1 MKITDSQKAF
11 LLGILGVAIA
21 ALAILYVAKPNYEA
35 MNATKSE
42 NMALEQRLADLQV
55 KEAKRDEYLA
65 ETEEYQQKFDD
76 ILNAFPADLNQEIS
90 IMFVNGIKEDNDF
103 DIASL
108 GLGEKEQFYTLGIGG
123 GDTALNADGTA
134 AATDTATTGTAT
146 TEAGAT
152 DASAEASTEA
162 TTEAGAVTEAE
173 ANADGG
179 VVDTSGYV
187 CYRAAFPI
195 TYSGSYKAIKDVV
208 SYVDTYSDRMVVDS
222 INIVYDAE
230 NDLYSGDL
238 NLMCYAVESE
248 DRPER
253 KIELEDVEIGVSNV
267 FQGSGESGASGND
280 NSLNKYD
287 ENDGAAITSSY
298 DFYAMIN
305 PSGSDVSAK
314 VVGQNGAGK
323 EASVI
328 SNSDNTVSTLSF
340 EFYEKDGK
348 NYCKYTLDNSTSYE
362 AEVTSAEDIK
372 LLLQSSAR
380 KDENDKVGIRV
391 TINNTS
397 SLPVYVKVDGD
408 DVESARVTIA
418 SKTGSVKVYK

>member
-1 MKITDSQKAF
+1 MKITDSQKAL

-21 ALAILYVAKPNYEA
+21 AIAIIYVAKPNYDS

-55 KEAKRDEYLA
+55 KEAKRDLYLA

-76 ILNAFPADLNQEIS
+76 TLNAFPADLNQEIS

-103 DIASL
+103 EVDSL

-134 AATDTATTGTAT
+134 AVTDTTAT
-146 TEAGAT
+146 EEASG
-152 DASAEASTEA
+152 DASTEASTEA
-162 TTEAGAVTEAE
+162 AAVTEAE

-195 TYSGSYKAIKDVV
+195 AYSGSYKAIKDVV

-222 INIVYDAE
+222 IEIAYDAE
-230 NDLYSGDL
+230 SDLYTGEM
-238 NLMCYAVESE
+238 NLMCYAIESE

-253 KIELEDVEIGVSNV
+253 KIELDDVEIGVDNV
-267 FQGSGESGASGND
+267 FQGGNGSGTSGND
-280 NSLNKYD
+280 SSLNKYD

-397 SLPVYVKVDGD
+397 SLPVYVKVSGD
-408 DVESARVTIA
+408 DVESARVTVA

>member
-1 MKITDSQKAF
+1 MKITDSQKAILIG
-11 LLGILGVAIA
+11 LLGVVIAAVAIM
-21 ALAILYVAKPNYEA
+21 YVAKPNYDS
-35 MNATKSE
+35 MTATKNE
-42 NMALEQRLADLQV
+42 NMALEQRLADLQD
-55 KEAKRDEYLA
+55 KQSRRDLYLA

-90 IMFVNGIKEDNDF
+90 IVFVDGIREDNDF
-103 DIASL
+103 TIDSL

-123 GDTALNADGTA
+123 GDTALNPDGTVPAEEVPADGSSEVA
-134 AATDTATTGTAT
+134 ET
-146 TEAGAT
+146 TEAP
-152 DASAEASTEA
+152 
-162 TTEAGAVTEAE
+162 GAVTEAE

-179 VVDTSGYV
+179 VVDTSGYL

-195 TYSGSYKAIKDVV
+195 AYAGSYDSIKEVV
-208 SYVDTYSDRMVVDS
+208 SYVDNYSDRMVVDS
-222 INIVYDAE
+222 IDIAYDQE
-230 NDLYSGDL
+230 SDLYSGEM
-238 NLMCYAVESE
+238 NLMCYAIESE

-253 KIELEDVEIGVSNV
+253 KIELNEVEIGVDNI
-267 FQGSGESGASGND
+267 FQSGGGSGSGNGSS
-280 NSLNKYD
+280 SLNKYD
-287 ENDGAAITSSY
+287 ENDGAAIVNSY

-305 PSGSDVSAK
+305 PAGSDVSAK

-362 AEVTSAEDIK
+362 AEVTSAEDVK

-380 KDENDKVGIRV
+380 KDDDDKAGIRV

-397 SLPVYVKVDGD
+397 SLPVYVKVSGD
-408 DVESARVTIA
+408 DASSARVTVA
-418 SKTGSVKVYK
+418 SKTGAVKVYK

>member
-1 MKITDSQKAF
+1 MKITDSQKAI
-11 LLGILGVAIA
+11 LIGILGVAIA
-21 ALAILYVAKPNYEA
+21 ALTILYVAKPNWES
-35 MNATKSE
+35 MQATQSE
-42 NMALEQRLADLQV
+42 NMALEQRLMDLQD
-55 KEAKRDEYLA
+55 KQSRRDLYLA

-76 ILNAFPADLNQEIS
+76 ILNAFPSDLNQEIS
-90 IMFVNGIKEDNDF
+90 IVFVDGIREDHDF
-103 DIASL
+103 TIDSL

-123 GDTALNADGTA
+123 GDTALNADGTVPA
-134 AATDTATTGTAT
+134 EEVPADGTAPA
-146 TEAGAT
+146 EGAT
-152 DASAEASTEA
+152 ETADT
-162 TTEAGAVTEAE
+162 GAVTDAE

-179 VVDTSGYV
+179 VVDTSGYL

-195 TYSGSYKAIKDVV
+195 AYAGSYDAIKDVV
-208 SYVDTYSDRMVVDS
+208 SYVDNYSDRMVVDS
-222 INIVYDAE
+222 IDIAYDEE
-230 NDLYSGDL
+230 NDLYTGEL
-238 NLMCYAVESE
+238 NMMCYAIESE

-253 KIELEDVEIGVSNV
+253 KIELDEVEIGVDNI
-267 FQGSGESGASGND
+267 FQNGSGGGSGSSSS
-280 NSLNKYD
+280 SLNKYD
-287 ENDGAAITSSY
+287 ENDGAAIVNSY

-305 PSGSDVSAK
+305 PAGSDVSAK

-380 KDENDKVGIRV
+380 KDGDDKAGIRV

-397 SLPVYVKVDGD
+397 SLPVYVKISGD
-408 DVESARVTIA
+408 DVESARVTVA
-418 SKTGSVKVYK
+418 SRTGAVKVYK